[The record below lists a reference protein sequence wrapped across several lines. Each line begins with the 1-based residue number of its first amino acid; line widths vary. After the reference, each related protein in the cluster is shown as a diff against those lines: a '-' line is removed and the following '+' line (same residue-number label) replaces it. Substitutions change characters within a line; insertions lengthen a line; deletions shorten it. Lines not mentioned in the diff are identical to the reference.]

1 LTSFDLTDINPVQL
15 YALVVSANL
24 EKILLVY
31 NFLFYYN
38 KTYYSVGG
46 NMLQTLRRAGGSL
59 VMTVPKAF
67 IEQNHLQEGSQ
78 VELSLEGNRMTID
91 APTKKRYKLED
102 LMAEMPA
109 GQLPMV
115 EGWDELTPVGQET
128 F

>member
-1 LTSFDLTDINPVQL
+1 
-15 YALVVSANL
+15 
-24 EKILLVY
+24 
-31 NFLFYYN
+31 
-38 KTYYSVGG
+38 
-46 NMLQTLRRAGGSL
+46 MLQTLRRAGGSL

-67 IEQNHLQEGSQ
+67 IEQNHLQDGSQ

-109 GQLPMV
+109 GKLPMV
-115 EGWDELTPVGQET
+115 EGWDNLVPVGREC